1 MLMQGVTFTCKHRVL
16 DHNVRHPR
24 CVYYKLD
31 WSLYTGLTQLYA
43 GIDMYNLLHKEQLH
57 VSALFIG
64 HLQVDK
70 WETLVSSY
78 TWFVWVVYS
87 GEVKGGYCIQP
98 TQVECS
104 CLPMFLIYQPEDGQW
119 KGPKHV
125 VVLYV
130 INYTYLYHHI
140 VVSDRYT
147 NSNLGTNISSIIT
160 VAFLLQWKSCIS
172 SYAPTRMRQITVR
185 FKGHNRSLSTQLA

>member
-1 MLMQGVTFTCKHRVL
+1 
-16 DHNVRHPR
+16 
-24 CVYYKLD
+24 
-31 WSLYTGLTQLYA
+31 
-43 GIDMYNLLHKEQLH
+43 MYNLLHKEQLH

-70 WETLVSSY
+70 WETLWVPTPPFLHNTCEISY
-78 TWFVWVVYS
+78 PLHPWPPHCT
-87 GEVKGGYCIQP
+87 QP

-119 KGPKHV
+119 KGPKYV

-140 VVSDRYT
+140 VVLDRYT
-147 NSNLGTNISSIIT
+147 NSNLVLKSNFQSFFRVKGFSLVLLLYCFFPVILFMFHVFIGFVFVCVYCSCA
-160 VAFLLQWKSCIS
+160 AFVLLC
-172 SYAPTRMRQITVR
+172 
-185 FKGHNRSLSTQLA
+185 